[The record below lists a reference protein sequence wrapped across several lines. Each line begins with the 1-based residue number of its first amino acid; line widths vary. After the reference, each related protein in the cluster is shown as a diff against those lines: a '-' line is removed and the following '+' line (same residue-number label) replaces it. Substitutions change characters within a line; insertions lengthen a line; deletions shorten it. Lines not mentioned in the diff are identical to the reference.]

1 MEQHQVLIVG
11 SGPSGA
17 ACARALRKADVDVL
31 IIEKEKLPRNKICS
45 GVLFGQTQVLL
56 EKYFGGLP
64 PHDVYCTPKEIPAA
78 HIIEWKA
85 KEGFFPYI
93 WEIGKDGV
101 DFPQVYLNIWRRA
114 FDHWLAQQ
122 CGAELRQNC
131 SARSMTQGSA
141 SINLTVFQKDSH
153 TLDPGA
159 QKDPQQEIA
168 CQYLV
173 GADGWDSSVRGFVD
187 EQWRTKPA
195 DVIVYQEYCRIKSLG
210 KLLEGRWH
218 VFFMP
223 SVGDILCCV
232 HRKDDVLALC
242 VGGLP
247 SRNIRAGMETFKRFL
262 ADQFQVSLG
271 EVDRSE
277 GCTVRQL
284 PPNLGSGRVLLTG
297 EAAGFVYLNGEG
309 ISAAI
314 DSGYRAG
321 QAIEQAIK
329 SGGSALDIY
338 KNNTTDMMAYM
349 DLCLKNMHFLVG
361 Q

>member
-1 MEQHQVLIVG
+1 MEQHQVLVVG
-11 SGPSGA
+11 SGPAGA
-17 ACARALRKADVDVL
+17 ACAKALRKADVDVV
-31 IIEKEKLPRNKICS
+31 IIEKEKLPRHKICS

-64 PHDVYCTPKEIPAA
+64 PHDVYCTPKEISAA
-78 HIIEWKA
+78 HILEWKA

-93 WEIGKDGV
+93 WEMGKDGV
-101 DFPQVYLNIWRRA
+101 DFPQVYLNIWRSK

-131 SARSMTQGSA
+131 SARSMTQDSA
-141 SINLTVFQKDSH
+141 IINLTVFQKDSH

-187 EQWRTKPA
+187 EQWRTKPV
-195 DVIVYQEYCRIKSLG
+195 DVIVYQEYCAFKNMGTLRKG
-210 KLLEGRWH
+210 HWY
-218 VFFMP
+218 VFFNP
-223 SVGDILCCV
+223 AVGDILCCM
-232 HRKDDVLALC
+232 HRKDDLATLC

-247 SRNIRAGMETFKRFL
+247 SRNIRAGMATFKQFL

-271 EVDRSE
+271 EVDRGE
-277 GCTVRQL
+277 GCTIRQL
-284 PPNLGSGRVLLTG
+284 PPNLGAGRVLLTG
-297 EAAGFVYLNGEG
+297 EAAGFAYLNGEG

-314 DSGYRAG
+314 DSGYRTG
-321 QAIEQAIK
+321 LAIAQAIK

-338 KNNTTDMMAYM
+338 KNNTTDMMAHM